1 LAARQGGSPDAVV
14 VAVVVELVVVGAVVD
29 VVDVGVLVVLV
40 AVVVVV
46 GLPAAVAVVEGV
58 DEPPALPHAVTKI
71 AHAATKGASA
81 NTSGFLM
88 ADCSGM
94 VSSAPSPCA
103 PRTSAC
109 HYPDATMDRSEELR
123 QTPQRPPRNRFL
135 TNLERHIPFW
145 EPQLVVA
152 CTIALQLSLS
162 NQVTIGPTWLL
173 PALEGALLIGL
184 VIVSPRPNVRHSP
197 IRRRVAIGMIAF
209 VSAANIA
216 SLVLLSHRLLHGGK
230 ENGHQ
235 LILSGIVLWCTN
247 VLLFGLWYWE
257 TDRGGPVARE
267 KGERDFPDFLFPQ
280 MTSPRWAPK
289 DWMPRLID
297 YLYVS
302 LTNATA
308 FSPTDTMPL
317 TATAKW
323 LMGTQSIVSL
333 VTVGL
338 VVARAVNILS

>member
-1 LAARQGGSPDAVV
+1 
-14 VAVVVELVVVGAVVD
+14 
-29 VVDVGVLVVLV
+29 
-40 AVVVVV
+40 
-46 GLPAAVAVVEGV
+46 
-58 DEPPALPHAVTKI
+58 
-71 AHAATKGASA
+71 
-81 NTSGFLM
+81 
-88 ADCSGM
+88 
-94 VSSAPSPCA
+94 
-103 PRTSAC
+103 
-109 HYPDATMDRSEELR
+109 
-123 QTPQRPPRNRFL
+123 
-135 TNLERHIPFW
+135 
-145 EPQLVVA
+145 
-152 CTIALQLSLS
+152 
-162 NQVTIGPTWLL
+162 
-173 PALEGALLIGL
+173 
-184 VIVSPRPNVRHSP
+184 VRHSP

-289 DWMPRLID
+289 GWMPRLID